1 MKAIDPAMRVGQ
13 LVTAVEDFTG
23 WEGPETRLSFS
34 TFPKQM
40 LEVAVLVGEIS
51 DRELFDLMSCVI
63 ACRDAI

>member
-1 MKAIDPAMRVGQ
+1 MGGARD
-13 LVTAVEDFTG
+13 TAELL
-23 WEGPETRLSFS
+23 EA
-34 TFPKQM
+34 FPKQT